1 MIGEWIR
8 KRTAGLF
15 MALGGIVA
23 RLGISANVVT
33 LFGLA
38 LSGLAAYFIAVG
50 LHLTAGIVLIA
61 AGLLDGLDGSVA
73 RMSGAQT
80 AFGAFWDSIIDRFS
94 ESVTLFG
101 VLLFYLNEDV
111 PAGVMLS
118 FIAVVSSLLVS
129 YTRARAEG
137 LGIYFRGGMLTRLE
151 RVVLLIAGLLVGR
164 LLIVMWAL
172 AILSTFTVL
181 QRIYLT
187 WSALQHAQLQTQ
199 HNNTSAES

>member
-8 KRTAGLF
+8 NRTTGVVTA
-15 MALGGIVA
+15 MARVVV
-23 RLGISANVVT
+23 RLGVPANAVT
-33 LFGLA
+33 VLGLV
-38 LSGLAAYFIAVG
+38 LSGLSAYLIAGGMHVAAG
-50 LHLTAGIVLIA
+50 LVLLA

-73 RMSGAQT
+73 RLSGAQS

-94 ESVTLFG
+94 ESVTLLG
-101 VLLFYLNEDV
+101 VLLFYLDEDV
-111 PAGVMLS
+111 QSGVILS

-151 RVVLLIAGLLVGR
+151 RVVLLIAGLLVGQ
-164 LLIVMWAL
+164 LLFVMWAL
-172 AILSTFTVL
+172 AILSTITVL

-187 WSALQHAQLQTQ
+187 WSALQQVQPQAQ
-199 HNNTSAES
+199 HNNSAAES